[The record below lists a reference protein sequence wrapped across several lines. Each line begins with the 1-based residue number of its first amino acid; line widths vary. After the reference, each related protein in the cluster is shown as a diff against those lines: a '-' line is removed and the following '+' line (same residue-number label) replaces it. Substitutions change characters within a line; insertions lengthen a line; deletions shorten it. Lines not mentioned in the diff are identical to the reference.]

1 MQFISCTD
9 CTNDR
14 DDNIGC
20 YLEMFSGCPYNPV
33 DYREICTVTNCTKK
47 KCINCLVFMK
57 HIENAKINILQHK
70 RSDEH
75 VVRVISEF
83 DNRLEIG

>member
-1 MQFISCTD
+1 
-9 CTNDR
+9 
-14 DDNIGC
+14 
-20 YLEMFSGCPYNPV
+20 
-33 DYREICTVTNCTKK
+33 
-47 KCINCLVFMK
+47 MK

-75 VVRVISEF
+75 VVGTVNNI